1 MLSPKEGGIMET
13 LEGIL
18 KRNLLYIFCLLNAID
33 MVQTVS
39 FLRMGIE
46 SNPYAVYYPHLW
58 FPLKFLVTFGLPIG
72 LYKLDVYLEEKEDE
86 GFYDFLRT
94 FVGLTYLII
103 LIADV
108 FFLYVV
114 LRNISILGRII

>member
-94 FVGLTYLII
+94 FVGLTYFII